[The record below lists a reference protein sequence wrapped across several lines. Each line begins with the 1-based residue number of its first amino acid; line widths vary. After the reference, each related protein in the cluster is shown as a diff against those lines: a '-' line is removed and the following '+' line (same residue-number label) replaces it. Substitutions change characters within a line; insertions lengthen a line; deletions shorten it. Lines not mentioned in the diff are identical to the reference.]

1 MLKAITHS
9 KAGRVSTDN
18 GKQSERWKDIY
29 QQRED
34 LMTAAVFSRFAYLS
48 EELQNQILSAWFDI
62 DVNEK
67 SFYGF
72 EDIIFWPSYKL
83 TEKDKTARRVEPDLL
98 IVFEHCYLLVEVKPP
113 IGGDQYYQQWRN
125 EVCAFLQ
132 DSENR
137 KPTEVEKPLHFL
149 AIGRI
154 DQNNAKQWF
163 YDLKSEF
170 KDKLELCAA
179 LRWQPATDHL
189 YKLEQAGLVKLKTD
203 KRVLADIFEALAL
216 YGLHTKVFQW
226 SELSQ
231 VVRSKTMPILSLNQ
245 TSLVKIKANNTKN
258 YQVEAVDR
266 SLESLCHFIN
276 SQPPLNLQGMSSWTI
291 TK

>member
-9 KAGRVSTDN
+9 KAGRVSSDN
-18 GKQSERWKDIY
+18 EKQSERWKDIY

-48 EELQNQILSAWFDI
+48 EELQNQILSTWFGI
-62 DVNEK
+62 DACKN
-67 SFYGF
+67 SFCGF
-72 EDIIFWPSYKL
+72 EEIVFWPNYLHPDS
-83 TEKDKTARRVEPDLL
+83 DVHRVEPDVLL
-98 IVFEHCYLLVEVKPP
+98 IFDHCYLLVEVKPP
-113 IGGDQYYQQWRN
+113 QGGDQYQQQWHR
-125 EVCAFLQ
+125 EITAFLYDAVNKDQ
-132 DSENR
+132 TAE
-137 KPTEVEKPLHFL
+137 TKPLNFL

-154 DQNNAKQWF
+154 DQKNANQWF
-163 YDLKSEF
+163 DTLRNEF
-170 KDKLELCAA
+170 KTKLNHCAA

-245 TSLVKIKANNTKN
+245 PSLIKNKAHKTKK

-276 SQPPLNLQGMSSWTI
+276 SQSPLNLQGMSSWTI